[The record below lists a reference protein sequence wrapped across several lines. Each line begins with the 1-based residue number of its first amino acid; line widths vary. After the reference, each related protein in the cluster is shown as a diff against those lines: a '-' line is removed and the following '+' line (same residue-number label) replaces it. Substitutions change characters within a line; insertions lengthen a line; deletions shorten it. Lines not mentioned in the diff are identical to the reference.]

1 MTLEHVALW
10 TPNLERARQFYGD
23 YFGAVATEW
32 YCDPGR
38 QVSAYLL
45 SFASGARLELLQPA
59 KLLAAGRGPVVGC
72 AHLAFT
78 SGSAVNVQAL
88 TERLRQAGYAIIS
101 EPGTTTQGRYQ
112 SVIADPDGNLIE
124 INS

>member
-32 YCDPGR
+32 YRDPGR

-59 KLLAAGRGPVVGC
+59 KLLVAGRGTVVGC
-72 AHLAFT
+72 AHLAFA
-78 SGSAVNVQAL
+78 SGSAANVQAL
-88 TERLRQAGYAIIS
+88 TERLRRAGYPIIS
-101 EPGTTTQGRYQ
+101 EPNPTTQGRYQ

-124 INS
+124 IIS

>member
-23 YFGAVATEW
+23 YFGAVATAW
-32 YCDPGR
+32 YHDPGR

-59 KLLAAGRGPVVGC
+59 KLLAAGRGPVVGY
-72 AHLAFT
+72 AYLTFA
-78 SGSAVNVQAL
+78 SGSAATVQAV
-88 TERLRQAGYAIIS
+88 TERLRRAGYPIIC
-101 EPGTTTQGRYQ
+101 EPEPSAEGSYQ
-112 SVIADPDGNLIE
+112 SIIADPDGNSIK
-124 INS
+124 ITS